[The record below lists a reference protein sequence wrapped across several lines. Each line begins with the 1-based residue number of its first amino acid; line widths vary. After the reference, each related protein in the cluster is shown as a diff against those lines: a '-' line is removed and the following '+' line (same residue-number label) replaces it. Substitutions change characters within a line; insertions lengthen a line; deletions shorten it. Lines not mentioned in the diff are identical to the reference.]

1 MHSVKE
7 LMINSNTTIKKLHLG
22 DEVTTYCGKCKEERL
37 HAVISFSTQ
46 SVVDRVQCRTC
57 HGIHLYRVKRLN
69 AAAPRTAR
77 GSSAGSIAPA
87 NDLPVRDYSVKECF
101 SIGDRISHSKF
112 GSGTVTGVRDGKINV
127 RFGKDERILIHAC

>member
-1 MHSVKE
+1 MLSVKDS
-7 LMINSNTTIKKLHLG
+7 MINSNTTIKKLRLG

-57 HGIHLYRVKRLN
+57 HGTHLYRVKGLN
-69 AAAPRTAR
+69 AAVPRIAKVSVVSVATA
-77 GSSAGSIAPA
+77 G
-87 NDLPVRDYSVKECF
+87 NLPVRDYSVKECF
-101 SIGDRISHSKF
+101 SVGDRISHSKF
-112 GSGTVTGVRDGKINV
+112 GSGTVTGVREGKINV